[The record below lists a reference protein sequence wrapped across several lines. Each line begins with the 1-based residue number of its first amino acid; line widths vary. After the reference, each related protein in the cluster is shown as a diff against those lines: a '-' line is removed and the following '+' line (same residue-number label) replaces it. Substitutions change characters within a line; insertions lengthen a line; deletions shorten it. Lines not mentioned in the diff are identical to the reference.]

1 MTFQFYISKE
11 CGDFMDKE
19 PNINAILSLFIWCIG
34 MLPKSGEVTG
44 CCLFV
49 RYIPVM
55 LKNTF
60 FSAQE
65 LPMPQQDLIKFN
77 SNLAIKGG

>member
-34 MLPKSGEVTG
+34 MLPKLGEVTG

-49 RYIPVM
+49 RYIM

-60 FSAQE
+60 LSAQE